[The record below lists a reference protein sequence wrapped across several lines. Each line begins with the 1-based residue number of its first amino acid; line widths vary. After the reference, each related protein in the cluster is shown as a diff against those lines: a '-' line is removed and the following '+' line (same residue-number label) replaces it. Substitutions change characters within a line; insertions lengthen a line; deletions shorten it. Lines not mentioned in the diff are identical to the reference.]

1 LGAHFPHVGMSTPNI
16 IDKDC
21 MKYIDLLGCGL
32 VRHYRVVLAGELTM
46 YASLCVASEGL
57 LDFHV
62 DPTGDATVDSGELE
76 LF

>member
-1 LGAHFPHVGMSTPNI
+1 MSTPNI

-21 MKYIDLLGCGL
+21 MKYIDLLGCSL

-46 YASLCVASEGL
+46 YASLCVSSYGL
-57 LDFHV
+57 VDFHV
-62 DPTGDATVDSGELE
+62 DPAVGAEVDAGELE